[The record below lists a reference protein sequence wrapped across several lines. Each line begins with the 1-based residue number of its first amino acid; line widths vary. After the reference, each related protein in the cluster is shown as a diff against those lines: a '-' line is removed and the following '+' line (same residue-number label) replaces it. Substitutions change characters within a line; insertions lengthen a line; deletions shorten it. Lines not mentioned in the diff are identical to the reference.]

1 MSVLFCRMPKTGSA
15 KPVELQEKP
24 SIKRI
29 KPMKNQLVQNN
40 ANGTCSTLLN
50 NKPKK
55 QEKPV
60 IKSLKP
66 IKNQKVQDNAV
77 CTIKLSSD
85 LLKRIQSGEKLFMC
99 MECDK
104 IYTEHTDLLNH
115 QKMHDKYDD
124 KIIVSEKEIRYLLSS
139 IKLNFW

>member
-1 MSVLFCRMPKTGSA
+1 MPKIGSA

-24 SIKRI
+24 CIKRI
-29 KPMKNQLVQNN
+29 KSMKNQIVQNN
-40 ANGTCSTLLN
+40 ANETYSTLLN
-50 NKPKK
+50 YKPKIHS
-55 QEKPV
+55 KPQDKSI

-66 IKNQKVQDNAV
+66 IKNKKIQDNENAV

-115 QKMHDKYDD
+115 QKMHDKYDK
-124 KIIVSEKEIRYLLSS
+124 KIIVSENEIRYLLPS
-139 IKLNFW
+139 IELNFWE